1 MLTNLHLRAVRLSA
15 RRISRSSSEAAMKP
29 KQSDSPASLQ
39 LSSPR
44 KRDLLDHYEANGD
57 ELDRWREF
65 NVAYHED
72 DRKFMRFLIPPG
84 KRVLELGCGRGEL
97 LAALEPSYGVGVDF
111 GAKTTAKANELH
123 PDLHFVL
130 GDVEDPATLAPIEG
144 PFDYIVIADTIGM
157 FEDIDGTLRLVH
169 HLCAPSTRI
178 IISYYSHLWEPV
190 LKLAEALHLRSK
202 QPKINYI
209 ATADFLNL
217 MDLADF
223 EVIREERR
231 QLLPRRWLGL
241 GPFINRFIA
250 PLPGI
255 RQLCLRTY
263 IVGRPVRQ
271 LPERQYSVSIVIPCR
286 NEKGNIERAINP
298 MPKFAAGQEIL
309 FVEGNSSDGT
319 FEECERVRDA
329 YKDSWDIKVLKQ
341 DGKGK
346 GDAVRKGFA
355 AAKNDVLMILEA
367 DLQMPPEALPKYHA
381 VIETGKAEF
390 VNGTRLIYP
399 MEHEAM
405 RPLNLIANR
414 CFAYLFSYL
423 VNTRLTDTLCGTKVL
438 LRKDY
443 EVLARERGYFGNF
456 DPFGDFD
463 LIFGAAKQNLK
474 IIETPVH
481 YKARTFGETQISR
494 FRDGWLLLKMVWFAY
509 HKLKAI

>member
-1 MLTNLHLRAVRLSA
+1 MNPRQSAAAPQLGNLRKSEFLEYAEAGLFEGE
-15 RRISRSSSEAAMKP
+15 RRGKFTAAY
-29 KQSDSPASLQ
+29 
-39 LSSPR
+39 R
-44 KRDLLDHYEANGD
+44 
-57 ELDRWREF
+57 
-65 NVAYHED
+65 ED
-72 DRKFMRFLIPPG
+72 DLKFMRFLIPPG
-84 KRVLELGCGRGEL
+84 KRVLELGCGRGDL
-97 LAALEPSYGVGVDF
+97 LAALEPSYGVGIDF
-111 GAKTTAKANELH
+111 APGTIARAKQLH
-123 PDLHFVL
+123 PNLQFAL

-190 LKLAEALHLRSK
+190 LKLAEFAHVRRRL
-202 QPKINYI
+202 PKINYI

-223 EVIREERR
+223 EVISQEQR
-231 QLLPRRWLGL
+231 QLIPLRWLGI
-241 GPFINRFIA
+241 GTFINRYIA
-250 PLPGI
+250 PLPGV
-255 RQLCLRTY
+255 RKLCLRTY
-263 IVGRPVRQ
+263 IVGRPV
-271 LPERQYSVSIVIPCR
+271 LPFPDRKFSASILIPCR
-286 NEKGNIERAINP
+286 NEKGNIENAILR
-298 MPKFAAGQEIL
+298 MPRFGSAQEIL

-329 YKDSWDIKVLKQ
+329 YKGGWNIKVLKQ
-341 DGKGK
+341 DGRGK

-355 AAKNDVLMILEA
+355 AATGDVLMILDA
-367 DLQMPPEALPKYHA
+367 DLTMPPEALPKYHA

-399 MEHEAM
+399 MENEAM

-423 VNTRLTDTLCGTKVL
+423 VNTRLTDTLCGTQVL

-474 IIETPVH
+474 IIETPIH

-509 HKLKAI
+509 RKLKAI

>member
-1 MLTNLHLRAVRLSA
+1 MNLV
-15 RRISRSSSEAAMKP
+15 P
-29 KQSDSPASLQ
+29 SDVPPQ
-39 LSSPR
+39 LGNLR
-44 KRDLLDHYEANGD
+44 KRDFLEHAEGNLNED
-57 ELDRWREF
+57 DRRNRFNAAYRE
-65 NVAYHED
+65 N

-84 KRVLELGCGRGEL
+84 KRVLELGCGQGTL

-111 GAKTTAKANELH
+111 GAKTIARATELH
-123 PDLHFVL
+123 PNLHFVQ
-130 GDVEDPATLAPIEG
+130 GDVEDPDTLADIEG
-144 PFDYIVIADTIGM
+144 SFDYIVIADTIGM
-157 FEDIDGTLRLVH
+157 FEDIDGTLRRVH
-169 HLCAPSTRI
+169 QLCAPSTRI

-190 LKLAEALHLRSK
+190 LKLAEVLHLRSR

-223 EVIREERR
+223 EVISQEQR
-231 QLLPRRWLGL
+231 QLIPLNWFGL
-241 GPFINRFIA
+241 GAFVNRFIA

-263 IVGRPVRQ
+263 LVGRPVR
-271 LPERQYSVSIVIPCR
+271 LFADRKLSASILIPCR
-286 NEKGNIERAINP
+286 NERGNIENAIRR
-298 MPKFAAGQEIL
+298 MPRFGAAQEIL

-329 YKDSWDIKVLKQ
+329 YKDDWDIKVLKQ

-355 AAKNDVLMILEA
+355 AATGDVLMILDA
-367 DLQMPPEALPKYHA
+367 DLTMPPEALPKYHA
-381 VIETGKAEF
+381 VIESGKAEF

-399 MEHEAM
+399 MENEAM
-405 RPLNLIANR
+405 RPLNFIANR

-443 EVLARERGYFGNF
+443 EVLARERDYFGNF

-474 IIETPVH
+474 IIETPIH

-509 HKLKAI
+509 RKLKAV

>member
-1 MLTNLHLRAVRLSA
+1 MDSTQPVEGDAVRMSN
-15 RRISRSSSEAAMKP
+15 
-29 KQSDSPASLQ
+29 
-39 LSSPR
+39 R
-44 KRDLLDHYEANGD
+44 KRDLLDQFEISGGEQYRDG
-57 ELDRWREF
+57 RF
-65 NVAYHED
+65 NATYRNED
-72 DRKFMRFLIPPG
+72 QKFTRFLIPPG
-84 KRVLELGCGRGEL
+84 KRVLELGCGRGDL
-97 LAALEPSYGVGVDF
+97 LAAMEPSYGVGVDF
-111 GAKTTAKANELH
+111 SPKTLAKAKALY
-123 PDLHFVL
+123 PTLSFVL
-130 GDVEDPATLAPIEG
+130 GDAEDPATLASIEG

-157 FEDIDGTLRLVH
+157 FEDIDGTLKRVH

-178 IISYYSHLWEPV
+178 VIAYYSHLWEPI
-190 LKLAEALHLRSK
+190 LKLGEMLRLKSR
-202 QPKINYI
+202 QSQVNYI

-223 EVIREERR
+223 EMISQEQR
-231 QLLPRRWLGL
+231 QLIPLRWLGL
-241 GPFINRFIA
+241 GPLINRFIA

-255 RQLCLRTY
+255 RKLCLRIY

-271 LPERQYSVSIVIPCR
+271 FPDRKFSVSIVIPCR
-286 NEKGNIERAINP
+286 NEKGNIENAILR
-298 MPKFAAGQEIL
+298 MPRFGAAQEIL
-309 FVEGNSSDGT
+309 FVEGNSGDGT
-319 FEECERVRDA
+319 FQECERVRDA

-355 AAKNDVLMILEA
+355 AATGDVLMILDA
-367 DLQMPPEALPKYHA
+367 DLTMPPEALPKYHA

-399 MEHEAM
+399 MENEAM

-423 VNTRLTDTLCGTKVL
+423 VNVRLTDTLCGTKVL

-443 EVLARERGYFGNF
+443 EMLARERAYFGDF

-474 IIETPVH
+474 IVETPIH

-494 FRDGWLLLKMVWFAY
+494 FRDGWLLMKMVWFAY
-509 HKLKAI
+509 RKLKAV